1 MNIDQLIDDAIGR
14 EGGYVN
20 NPKDKGGPTRWG
32 TTEQVARAF
41 GYTGAMRV
49 FPRETAVEI
58 YRKRYLVE
66 PGFDKILAMSAAI
79 GELLFDTG
87 INMGQA
93 MAGQFLQRALNLF
106 NRGASLYPD
115 LKVDGACGPMTR
127 QSLASY
133 QQRRGATG
141 EGLQVLLWTIHAF
154 RTGRYEEISLARPA
168 NEEFSYGWVARQV
181 RMGIAG

>member
-32 TTEQVARAF
+32 TIEQVARAF
-41 GYTGAMRV
+41 GYTGDMRV

-58 YRKRYLVE
+58 YRKRYLIE